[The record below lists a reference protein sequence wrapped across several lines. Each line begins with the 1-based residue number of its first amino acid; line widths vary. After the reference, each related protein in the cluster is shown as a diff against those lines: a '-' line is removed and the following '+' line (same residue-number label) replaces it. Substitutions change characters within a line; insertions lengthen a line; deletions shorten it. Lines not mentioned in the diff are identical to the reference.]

1 MGTNM
6 EVVPL
11 ALEANSNNKNEI
23 RKLQYMRDKKTILV
37 VCQYFYPEVFRGT
50 DIAFHWAEHGHDVH
64 VVTGIPNYPD
74 GVFHKSYWFFK
85 RRHEVV
91 NGVCVTRLP
100 IFPRGN
106 SKVMLM
112 LNYFSYYI
120 VAWVYILFHAIV
132 HKYDFVFVQQL
143 SPVMMSAPG
152 VLYKKLRKVPL
163 YTWVLDL
170 WPESLSAAGGINN
183 KYILGGFKR
192 FVKSEYKHS
201 DKILTSSKS
210 FDQSIMEYGEYRDKI
225 VYFPQW
231 SDGSSVSSG
240 NGIIKDNM
248 NLTNILKQKG
258 IDEAK
263 VFDKD
268 SFKVMFAGAVGEA
281 HGMECNLQAALLTKK
296 RKDIKWVIVGDG
308 RKLPW
313 VQQFVKENGLEDT
326 VYTLGRFS
334 SETMPLFFETADV
347 MLVSLTDSILF
358 NLYAPAKISS
368 YMASG
373 KPIISCLNGEGAEVV
388 KTAECGWH
396 VPAGDAE
403 KLAALVLYLADV
415 DKAILVSKGQ
425 NGLRFYKENFQK
437 EKCLWKLDEIVGLK

>member
-1 MGTNM
+1 M
-6 EVVPL
+6 E
-11 ALEANSNNKNEI
+11 NK
-23 RKLQYMRDKKTILV
+23 KKILFI
-37 VCQYFYPEVFRGT
+37 CQYFYPEVFRGN
-50 DIAFHWAEHGHDVH
+50 DIAFHWAEEGHDVH

-74 GVFHKSYWFFK
+74 GVFHNGYGLFK
-85 RRHEVV
+85 KRHEVV
-91 NGVCVTRLP
+91 GGVRVTRQP

-106 SKVMLM
+106 NKIMLM
-112 LNYFSYYI
+112 LNYFSYYLVTWI
-120 VAWVYILFHAIV
+120 YMLFHSIC

-152 VLYKKLRKVPL
+152 VLYKKLKKVPL

-170 WPESLSAAGGINN
+170 WPESLSAASGINN
-183 KYILGGFKR
+183 KFILDFFDL

-201 DKILTSSKS
+201 DLILTSSKS
-210 FDQSIMEYGEYRDKI
+210 FDQSILKYGDYKNKV
-225 VYFPQW
+225 VYYPQW
-231 SDGSSVSSG
+231 SDGDSL
-240 NGIIKDNM
+240 NTN
-248 NLTNILKQKG
+248 NTTLTNILKQKG

-281 HGMECNLQAALLTKK
+281 HGMECNLQAALLTKE

-313 VQQFVKENGLEDT
+313 VQQFVKDNGLEDT
-326 VYTLGRFS
+326 VHTLGRFP

-347 MLVSLTDSILF
+347 MLVSLTDSLLF

-403 KLAALVLYLADV
+403 KLAALVLHLADA
-415 DKAILVSKGQ
+415 DKATLSSKGQ
-425 NGLRFYKENFQK
+425 NGLRFYEENFLK
-437 EKCLWKLDEIVGLK
+437 EKCLRKLDEIVGLK

>member
-1 MGTNM
+1 
-6 EVVPL
+6 
-11 ALEANSNNKNEI
+11 
-23 RKLQYMRDKKTILV
+23 
-37 VCQYFYPEVFRGT
+37 
-50 DIAFHWAEHGHDVH
+50 
-64 VVTGIPNYPD
+64 
-74 GVFHKSYWFFK
+74 
-85 RRHEVV
+85 
-91 NGVCVTRLP
+91 
-100 IFPRGN
+100 
-106 SKVMLM
+106 
-112 LNYFSYYI
+112 
-120 VAWVYILFHAIV
+120 
-132 HKYDFVFVQQL
+132 
-143 SPVMMSAPG
+143 MMSAPG

-334 SETMPLFFETADV
+334 SRRPM
-347 MLVSLTDSILF
+347 
-358 NLYAPAKISS
+358 
-368 YMASG
+368 
-373 KPIISCLNGEGAEVV
+373 
-388 KTAECGWH
+388 
-396 VPAGDAE
+396 
-403 KLAALVLYLADV
+403 
-415 DKAILVSKGQ
+415 
-425 NGLRFYKENFQK
+425 
-437 EKCLWKLDEIVGLK
+437 